1 MVQIEWKD
9 APPSYIQKCL
19 NKKDV
24 FEAADFVKD
33 YKTVKIDR
41 APPGPPSRSS
51 NSSSSSSLYA

>member
-9 APPSYIQKCL
+9 APPTYMQKCL

-51 NSSSSSSLYA
+51 NSSSSSSLHA